1 MRAGGKGGG
10 SHHLASLTDSKYSVT
25 RTAGVIG
32 AYSFSRFFPQVNLR
46 VEATSQPWFTCL
58 FLQLRLP
65 CCTIATKKTFRT
77 TPRIRLDPNQRVY
90 YRLETQLS
98 IYSEIESNVATQS
111 FGIWRC
117 KELRLFKLLH
127 RELASH
133 PGFLFLRS
141 TARVKF
147 ITSCRSLCTQI
158 YSNVPPTV
166 CFEHIMV
173 WF

>member
-1 MRAGGKGGG
+1 MDRILRTIRAGGKGGD

-32 AYSFSRFFPQVNLR
+32 TYGFSRFFPQVNLR

-117 KELRLFKLLH
+117 
-127 RELASH
+127 
-133 PGFLFLRS
+133 RS
-141 TARVKF
+141 FVCS
-147 ITSCRSLCTQI
+147 SCCIANWLYIPDSSSYDQQPR
-158 YSNVPPTV
+158 
-166 CFEHIMV
+166 
-173 WF
+173 

>member
-1 MRAGGKGGG
+1 MDRILRTMRAGGEGVD

-32 AYSFSRFFPQVNLR
+32 TYGFSRFFPQVNLR

-90 YRLETQLS
+90 YRLETQFVQVAASRTGFISRIPLTINSPGEINNQLS
-98 IYSEIESNVATQS
+98 LAMRSNLFKCPAN
-111 FGIWRC
+111 
-117 KELRLFKLLH
+117 RLF
-127 RELASH
+127 
-133 PGFLFLRS
+133 
-141 TARVKF
+141 
-147 ITSCRSLCTQI
+147 
-158 YSNVPPTV
+158 
-166 CFEHIMV
+166 
-173 WF
+173 